1 MPPIPPGAPRSV
13 TSRVLAV
20 LGAFTAERATLGVS
34 EISRYTGLPL
44 TTAHRLVRELVR
56 WGALERDDAG
66 RYHVGLRLWEV
77 GSLAPRGV
85 GLREAALP
93 FMEDLYEITHQNIQ
107 LAVLDGAEVV
117 YVERLSGPRAVRVI
131 TRPGSRLPLHAT
143 GVGQVL
149 LAHAERE
156 LQEQVLAAPLGAF
169 TGRTVTD
176 PAALRRVLAAVRRE
190 GVAVCHGQ
198 VETFSLSVAAPV
210 YGPADTVVAALSV
223 VVPAEGTDART
234 IVPPV
239 RASARGIS
247 RALGWTGR
255 QR

>member
-1 MPPIPPGAPRSV
+1 MSRGAPRSV
-13 TSRVLAV
+13 TSRVLAI
-20 LGAFTAERATLGVS
+20 LGAFSAERVTLGVS
-34 EISRYTGLPL
+34 EISRHTGLPL
-44 TTAHRLVRELVR
+44 TTAHRLVGELVR

-77 GSLAPRGV
+77 GSLAPRGL
-85 GLREAALP
+85 GLRETALP
-93 FMEDLYEITHQNIQ
+93 FMEDLYEITHQNVQ

-117 YVERLSGPRAVRVI
+117 YVERISGPRAVSVI

-149 LAHAERE
+149 LAYADRD
-156 LQEQVLAAPLGAF
+156 LQERVLSGPLRRF
-169 TGRTVTD
+169 TGNTVTD
-176 PAALRRVLAAVRRE
+176 AGELRRVLAAVRRD
-190 GVAVCHGQ
+190 GVAMCDGQ

-223 VVPAEGTDART
+223 VVPAEGTDPRT

-247 RALGWTGR
+247 RALGWAGHRSTHR
-255 QR
+255 